1 MGWTP
6 WWQRFFRGRDQAAA
20 RREAAADVGKLA
32 LAPGKVTLE
41 PHVGAGWRRNLRLED
56 KALTGAVISAIASF
70 DRRVDDG
77 GVDNRVIRGN
87 VPHLIPSYMW
97 IEARLE

>member
-1 MGWTP
+1 M
-6 WWQRFFRGRDQAAA
+6 
-20 RREAAADVGKLA
+20 
-32 LAPGKVTLE
+32 APGKGDA
-41 PHVGAGWRRNLRLED
+41 GASCGRREWRRNLRLED

-97 IEARLE
+97 VEARLE

>member
-1 MGWTP
+1 M
-6 WWQRFFRGRDQAAA
+6 
-20 RREAAADVGKLA
+20 A

-41 PHVGAGWRRNLRLED
+41 PHMGAGWRRNLRIED

-77 GVDNRVIRGN
+77 GVENRVTKIRG
-87 VPHLIPSYMW
+87 H
-97 IEARLE
+97 